1 MADGKYFDLKIISPD
16 RIFYEGQASMLE
28 LTTSEGEIGI
38 YKKHIPLTALIEP
51 GIVTITEKD
60 GKKTAAVHTGLLEVL
75 PDKVTILAETTEWP
89 EEIDLHRAQ
98 KAKMRAE
105 ERLEAKDA
113 NTNIKRAEIALRRA
127 LVRIELKEKNRK

>member
-51 GIVTITEKD
+51 GSVTITEEN
-60 GKKTAAVHTGLLEVL
+60 GKKTAAVHTGFLEVL
-75 PDKVTILAETTEWP
+75 PDKVTILAETVEWP
-89 EEIDLHRAQ
+89 EEIDLHRAEEAQ
-98 KAKMRAE
+98 MRAQK
-105 ERLEAKDA
+105 RLEAKDA
-113 NTNIKRAEIALRRA
+113 NINTKRAEIALRRA
-127 LVRIELKEKNRK
+127 LVRIELTEKNKK

>member
-51 GIVTITEKD
+51 GIVTITEEN
-60 GKKTAAVHTGLLEVL
+60 GKKTAAVH
-75 PDKVTILAETTEWP
+75 AET
-89 EEIDLHRAQ
+89 A
-98 KAKMRAE
+98 
-105 ERLEAKDA
+105 
-113 NTNIKRAEIALRRA
+113 
-127 LVRIELKEKNRK
+127 